1 MNKNKKAQMDLNTFT
16 VGGIVILFI
25 GAIVAISLLVPIFN
39 AQNEL
44 TDKQTVTNDTLTYA
58 EAQSGDGQIN
68 ATYQMNLTKAQDGW
82 RSTSCPIVISSVT
95 NSSGTA
101 YTLTTDYLFT
111 DSIGNLTLVNT
122 VKVNASLAS
131 DNITYVSYTYCQEGY
146 NNDSGSRGMAGLIGL
161 FSAMILLGFVAA
173 KLFGKK

>member
-25 GAIVAISLLVPIFN
+25 GAIVALALIVPIFD

-44 TDKQTVTNDTLTYA
+44 TTKQTMTNDSITYSA
-58 EAQSGDGQIN
+58 ENTAGGQIN
-68 ATYQMNLTKAQDGW
+68 ESKQMNLTKAQDGW
-82 RSTSCPIVISSVT
+82 RSSLCPIVISSVT
-95 NSSGTA
+95 NSTGTA

-111 DSIGNLTLVNT
+111 DTIGNFTLVNT
-122 VKVNASLAS
+122 VKVNATTAS
-131 DNITYVSYTYCQEGY
+131 DNLTYITYTYCQEGY